1 MSDKGQVTVAIPA
14 HISSRATIA
23 PYKPKKGEAYMSE
36 NMKAH
41 FRQVLESARRTI
53 KEEVDLTLTTMRDP
67 KDRSADVTDQAT
79 DEEQMALH
87 LRERNREGKLLR
99 KIEESLDKIDHD
111 EYGYCEACG
120 IEIGLGRLEARP
132 TATLCIDCKT
142 LDEIREKQRGG

>member
-1 MSDKGQVTVAIPA
+1 MSDKGQVTLATPA
-14 HISSRATIA
+14 LSSRVTVA
-23 PYKPKKGEAYMSE
+23 PYKPKRGEAYMSE
-36 NMKAH
+36 AMKAH
-41 FRQVLESARRTI
+41 FREILESARRTI